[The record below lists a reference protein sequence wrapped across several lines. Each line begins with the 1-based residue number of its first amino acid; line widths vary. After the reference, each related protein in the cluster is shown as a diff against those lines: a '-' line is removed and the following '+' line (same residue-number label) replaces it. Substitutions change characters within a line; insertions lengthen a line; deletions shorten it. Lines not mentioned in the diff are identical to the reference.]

1 MREPETSGSIAAM
14 SMNTEMILKQ
24 LSSLKDNSES
34 FASEKDADP
43 IWQKDIEALEA
54 AISMISV
61 LQDEGIKDYDTLKDA
76 IFDQT
81 LLRKEYQQ
89 MHLKHRKAAKPIH
102 KDGVAHCPD
111 CNKRVHPNHTYCHWC
126 GKLLGGR

>member
-1 MREPETSGSIAAM
+1 
-14 SMNTEMILKQ
+14 MNIEEILVQ
-24 LSSLKDNSES
+24 FSSLKENSQS
-34 FASEKDADP
+34 FITEDSEP
-43 IWQKDIEALEA
+43 IWKKDVEALEQA
-54 AISMISV
+54 TAILSA
-61 LQDEGIKDYDTLKDA
+61 LFDEGISDYETLKDA

-81 LLRKEYQQ
+81 LMRKEYQQ
-89 MHLKHRKAAKPIH
+89 MHLKHRKAAKPIR